1 MAMNEPRADSI
12 TPEASP
18 ETAAPIFL
26 WRGAAIVLLGT
37 REGERFILAR
47 GWLREDR
54 LTDVRRW
61 SFADQLRFSVQVR
74 RLVAEA
80 GLDAAQAAAEA
91 KRAFAW
97 TMSAT

>member
-1 MAMNEPRADSI
+1 MNDPLANSI
-12 TPEASP
+12 TPDASL
-18 ETAAPIFL
+18 ETPPPIFL

-37 REGERFILAR
+37 REGDRFVLAR

-74 RLVAEA
+74 RLVAET
-80 GLDAAQAAAEA
+80 GLDSAQARAQA
-91 KRAFAW
+91 KRAFDW
-97 TMSAT
+97 TLSAT